1 RYNSYKGPI
10 GRVAKNRIHRRFYTS
25 IPHQKVTTD
34 TSEFKY
40 YERDKNKQL
49 VIKKLY
55 LDPFL
60 DMFNGEI
67 LSYRISERP
76 NAKAI
81 MDAQKEAMDRTDDCP
96 YRRTFHSDQGW
107 AYQMKAY
114 KKQLTKQN
122 IFQSMSRK
130 GNCFDNSPME
140 NFFGLLK
147 QEMYYGVIYASFKQL
162 KQAIEDWIHYY
173 N

>member
-1 RYNSYKGPI
+1 
-10 GRVAKNRIHRRFYTS
+10 
-25 IPHQKVTTD
+25 
-34 TSEFKY
+34 Y

-81 MDAQKEAMDRTDDCP
+81 MDAQKEAMDRTDDCL

-114 KKQLTKQN
+114 KK
-122 IFQSMSRK
+122 
-130 GNCFDNSPME
+130 
-140 NFFGLLK
+140 
-147 QEMYYGVIYASFKQL
+147 
-162 KQAIEDWIHYY
+162 
-173 N
+173 

>member
-1 RYNSYKGPI
+1 
-10 GRVAKNRIHRRFYTS
+10 
-25 IPHQKVTTD
+25 
-34 TSEFKY
+34 
-40 YERDKNKQL
+40 

-114 KKQLTKQN
+114 KK
-122 IFQSMSRK
+122 
-130 GNCFDNSPME
+130 
-140 NFFGLLK
+140 
-147 QEMYYGVIYASFKQL
+147 
-162 KQAIEDWIHYY
+162 
-173 N
+173 